1 MMFLASN
8 KGLKIPFKSG
18 SLLMLCVETTLAVS
32 FPKGQMTNWEWSAGP
47 QKHTEHEF
55 YILVNHRVHI
65 L

>member
-1 MMFLASN
+1 MCRDNTGS
-8 KGLKIPFKSG
+8 KS
-18 SLLMLCVETTLAVS
+18 
-32 FPKGQMTNWEWSAGP
+32 QMTNWEWSAGP

>member
-1 MMFLASN
+1 
-8 KGLKIPFKSG
+8 
-18 SLLMLCVETTLAVS
+18 MLCVETTLAVS